1 MRAITEVPVQEDM
14 LMRILIIGL
23 GHEVR
28 VNPSD
33 CMDIAE
39 TVVRRAAQLRLDG
52 QCSYIYTRQAHFYGI
67 TCMSV
72 CASIT

>member
-1 MRAITEVPVQEDM
+1 
-14 LMRILIIGL
+14 MRILIIGL

-52 QCSYIYTRQAHFYGI
+52 QYSNSYTKLTLSYSN

-72 CASIT
+72 CGSIAKRL